1 MNIWILNHYADT
13 PDGQATRTYDLSK
26 QLVERGHRVTI
37 LAAGFSHYK
46 FKDEHLRAGE
56 TWREEDCNGV
66 CFIWLKTFPY
76 RKNDWRRVLNM
87 TSFAWRAFWHCSRL
101 PETPDAIIGVSVH
114 PLAALA
120 GRAASAV
127 RRSRFFIELTDLWP
141 EVLIDFG
148 MLSRRNPIAWLLRA
162 LEKFLYRRA
171 DRIIMIWP
179 RTGEYVKRLG
189 VSPEKVV
196 WIPHLADTSRYESL
210 KPYDGRIGECFTV
223 MYLGSFVSFMA
234 MEVILKSAK
243 ILQDRGRREIR
254 FVLVGG
260 GTDQDHLREFTTQLG
275 LDNVEF
281 PGLVPKRDI
290 VKVMGDADAFV
301 LSLKDVPLLKY
312 GISLNKVCDYLASG
326 RPTILAGNPGSDPIQ
341 EAKAGLSVPAENP
354 EALADAIELL
364 MTLPVEDRVQ
374 MGINGR
380 EYLGRV
386 HGITVLADRLQE
398 TLLGAGLGDSAIGDA
413 PAIRDESKGHPVHE
427 TRI

>member
-26 QLVERGHRVTI
+26 QLVDRGHRVTI

-46 FKDEHLRAGE
+46 FREEHLRAGE
-56 TWREEDCNGV
+56 SWREENCNGV
-66 CFIWLKTFPY
+66 RFIWLKTFPY

-87 TSFAWRAFWHCSRL
+87 ASYAWRAFWRCMKLR
-101 PETPDAIIGVSVH
+101 EIPDVIIGVSVH

-120 GRAASAV
+120 GWAASAV
-127 RRSRFFIELTDLWP
+127 RGSRFMIELTDLWP

-171 DRIIMIWP
+171 ERIIMIWP

-189 VSPEKVV
+189 ISPGKVV
-196 WIPHLADTSRYESL
+196 WIPHLADLSRYESL
-210 KPYDGRIGECFTV
+210 KPYDGRIAERFTL
-223 MYLGSFVSFMA
+223 MYLGSFASSTA

-243 ILQDRGRREIR
+243 ILQNRGRREVR

-260 GTDQDHLREFTTQLG
+260 GTDQDKLAELARKLG
-275 LDNVEF
+275 LRNVEF

-290 VKVMGDADAFV
+290 VKSMGDADAFL
-301 LSLKDVPLLKY
+301 LSLKDAPLLKY
-312 GISLNKVCDYLASG
+312 GISLNKICDYLASG
-326 RPTILAGNPGSDPIQ
+326 RPTILAGNPGYDPIQ
-341 EAKAGLSVPAENP
+341 EANAGLSVPAEKP

-364 MTLPVEDRVQ
+364 MTLPPEQRIQ

-386 HGITVLADRLQE
+386 HGLTVLADRLE
-398 TLLGAGLGDSAIGDA
+398 KILLGAG
-413 PAIRDESKGHPVHE
+413 PDETASGNAQILNDETKGHPVYE